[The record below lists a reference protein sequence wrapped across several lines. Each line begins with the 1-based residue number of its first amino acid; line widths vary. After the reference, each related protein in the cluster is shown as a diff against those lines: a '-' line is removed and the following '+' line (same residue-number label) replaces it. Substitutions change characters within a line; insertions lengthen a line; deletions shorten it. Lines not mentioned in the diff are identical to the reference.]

1 MFFAIL
7 LLVLAL
13 VPPLFSR
20 SVMRRKTW
28 HTLILSLLVFSIGE
42 VLLVGHQDKGAS
54 GMNLCL
60 VQVAIV
66 YSTPP
71 LIALATAAYSADIYI
86 SIRSMFGSDDWAE
99 DGPEPQT
106 VVILVLAPWIVF
118 CLVFLETILVVG
130 LHARGAFADIQESGL
145 FFCHVEGDLLA
156 VIISAVIV
164 ITACLSAVALQAATG
179 WTLYKNWLSVQKVSI
194 AATARKYIHAFIRT
208 IAFTGVAIIAVILG
222 FVALVTF
229 GQTHIG
235 FSMLM
240 PIFPIVA
247 ALIFGTYRDIVLFY
261 VFWR

>member
-71 LIALATAAYSADIYI
+71 LWVHLTLLCIYDMANDSIYI
-86 SIRSMFGSDDWAE
+86 SIRCMFGSDDWAE

-106 VVILVLAPWIVF
+106 VVIVCHQLYSRLNIHFNLLILARPCTLDSLLF
-118 CLVFLETILVVG
+118 G
-130 LHARGAFADIQESGL
+130 LLGNHT
-145 FFCHVEGDLLA
+145 CN

-208 IAFTGVAIIAVILG
+208 IAFTGVAIIAVMYAVVFWNTSMDRLIET
-222 FVALVTF
+222 VPALVSS
-229 GQTHIG
+229 H
-235 FSMLM
+235 
-240 PIFPIVA
+240 
-247 ALIFGTYRDIVLFY
+247 
-261 VFWR
+261 W